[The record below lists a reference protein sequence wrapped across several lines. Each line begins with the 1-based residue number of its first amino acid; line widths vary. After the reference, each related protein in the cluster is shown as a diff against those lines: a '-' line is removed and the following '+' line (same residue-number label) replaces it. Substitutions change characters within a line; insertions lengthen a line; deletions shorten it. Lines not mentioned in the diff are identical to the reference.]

1 MASSHRPLRLAAAV
15 AAACLAAA
23 AACSTIPR
31 IEAAND
37 IHAFLIAVRD
47 GDKAGF
53 EAHLDRQALKQ
64 QLRSRLI
71 AEASARPDDGGLKAL
86 GASMI
91 APLVNL
97 AVDTLVRVDTFRAAA
112 LRVGYDP
119 NRPIPSTLQLTPLV
133 KPLGDGAVC
142 VTERHG
148 GPCLFD
154 FRKEEGVWK
163 LTGYEGRI
171 DLGKLGLGK

>member
-1 MASSHRPLRLAAAV
+1 MAGAARAGLFAALIALAAAS
-15 AAACLAAA
+15 
-23 AACSTIPR
+23 CSTVPR

-53 EAHLDRQALKQ
+53 EAHLDRHALKE

-71 AEASARPDDGGLKAL
+71 AEAAAQPSDGGAKAF
-86 GASMI
+86 GASLI

-119 NRPIPSTLQLTPLV
+119 NRPLPSTLQLTPLV

-142 VTERHG
+142 VTEKHG

-154 FRKEEGVWK
+154 FRKEADVWK

-171 DLGKLGLGK
+171 DLGRLGIGK

>member
-1 MASSHRPLRLAAAV
+1 MAFERVGRTWAAV
-15 AAACLAAA
+15 VAACLLAG

-31 IEAAND
+31 LEAAND
-37 IHAFLIAVRD
+37 IHAFLVAIRN
-47 GDKAGF
+47 GDKAAF
-53 EAHLDRQALKQ
+53 DAHVDRQALKE

-71 AEASARPDDGGLKAL
+71 AEAAARPGAGGAAAL
-86 GASMI
+86 GASLV

-112 LRVGYDP
+112 LRIGYDP
-119 NRPIPSTLQLTPLV
+119 NKPIPSTLQLTPLV

-142 VTERHG
+142 VTESHG
-148 GPCLFD
+148 GPCVLD
-154 FRKEEGVWK
+154 FRDEGGVWK

-171 DLGKLGLGK
+171 DLAKLGLKR